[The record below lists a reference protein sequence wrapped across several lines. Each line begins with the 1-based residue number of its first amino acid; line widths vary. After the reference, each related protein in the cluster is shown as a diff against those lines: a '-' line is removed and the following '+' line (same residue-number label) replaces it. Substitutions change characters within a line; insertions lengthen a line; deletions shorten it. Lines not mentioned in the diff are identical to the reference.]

1 MGKCTYRNFGPS
13 GTSQII
19 DAICLLNHNAV
30 NEKIYIFLFVLF
42 FLLTFISGL
51 VILYR
56 LAVICI
62 RPLRTLLLKGQTPL
76 TPSKDVETVSK
87 NFHPDD
93 WFVLRMLGRNINPA
107 AFNEL
112 VSDLAA
118 KLTNLDGIVSG
129 GHQSKF
135 NRWFNRQPS

>member
-1 MGKCTYRNFGPS
+1 MGKCTYQRFGPS
-13 GTSQII
+13 GTVQIL

-30 NEKIYIFLFVLF
+30 NEKIYIFLFVVF
-42 FLLTFISGL
+42 CLLTLVSGL
-51 VILYR
+51 VNVYR
-56 LAVICI
+56 IAVICI
-62 RPLRTLLLKGQTPL
+62 RPLRTLLLKVQTPL

-93 WFVLRMLGRNINPA
+93 WFVLRLLGRNINPV

-118 KLTNLDGIVSG
+118 KLRNVDRIVSD
-129 GHQSKF
+129 GHQPKF
-135 NRWFNRQPS
+135 PPWFRTQTS